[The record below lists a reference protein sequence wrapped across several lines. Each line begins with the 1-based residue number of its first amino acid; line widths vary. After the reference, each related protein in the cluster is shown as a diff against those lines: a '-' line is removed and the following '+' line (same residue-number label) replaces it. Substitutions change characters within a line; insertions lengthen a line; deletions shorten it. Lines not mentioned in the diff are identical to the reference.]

1 MIKENNDKIEIYKI
15 KDTKELKKALV
26 LFLAAFLFSIL
37 MIFLLSNLFL
47 KIFWLILA
55 IISLVI
61 LIISFRIFKKT
72 PDKTLSI
79 VISKSYIELYMKKGI
94 QKILMKDIQEVSC
107 IEKSQLNE
115 ASIKYKDENG
125 KTVWEVREM
134 PKTEAGDRF
143 VYVTDKVMETIHQ
156 LRLLPHETDYIF
168 EVNGHWMQSFYYD
181 RALRRICK
189 ALHIPVRSLHKLR
202 RTYGTTLINSHL
214 EDSLVTSQMG
224 HTSIDTT
231 KKYYYYDNIEDDY
244 KKDLIMQ
251 AVSF

>member
-1 MIKENNDKIEIYKI
+1 MIKENDDKIEIYKI

-94 QKILMKDIQEVSC
+94 QKILIKDIQEVSC
-107 IEKSQLNE
+107 VENSQLNE
-115 ASIKYKDENG
+115 ARINYKDENG
-125 KTVWEVREM
+125 EM
-134 PKTEAGDRF
+134 ISKVIIVQGCKNSEF
-143 VYVTDKVMETIHQ
+143 VN
-156 LRLLPHETDYIF
+156 F
-168 EVNGHWMQSFYYD
+168 
-181 RALRRICK
+181 
-189 ALHIPVRSLHKLR
+189 
-202 RTYGTTLINSHL
+202 IN
-214 EDSLVTSQMG
+214 EIKEQ
-224 HTSIDTT
+224 
-231 KKYYYYDNIEDDY
+231 KK
-244 KKDLIMQ
+244 
-251 AVSF
+251 

>member
-94 QKILMKDIQEVSC
+94 QKILIKDIQEVSC
-107 IEKSQLNE
+107 VENSQLNE

-125 KTVWEVREM
+125 EM
-134 PKTEAGDRF
+134 ISKVIIVQGCKNSEF
-143 VYVTDKVMETIHQ
+143 VN
-156 LRLLPHETDYIF
+156 F
-168 EVNGHWMQSFYYD
+168 
-181 RALRRICK
+181 
-189 ALHIPVRSLHKLR
+189 
-202 RTYGTTLINSHL
+202 INDMKS
-214 EDSLVTSQMG
+214 
-224 HTSIDTT
+224 
-231 KKYYYYDNIEDDY
+231 
-244 KKDLIMQ
+244 
-251 AVSF
+251 

>member
-125 KTVWEVREM
+125 EM
-134 PKTEAGDRF
+134 ISKVIIVQGCKNSEF
-143 VYVTDKVMETIHQ
+143 VN
-156 LRLLPHETDYIF
+156 F
-168 EVNGHWMQSFYYD
+168 
-181 RALRRICK
+181 
-189 ALHIPVRSLHKLR
+189 
-202 RTYGTTLINSHL
+202 INDMKS
-214 EDSLVTSQMG
+214 
-224 HTSIDTT
+224 
-231 KKYYYYDNIEDDY
+231 
-244 KKDLIMQ
+244 
-251 AVSF
+251 

>member
-1 MIKENNDKIEIYKI
+1 MIKENDDKIEIYKI

-94 QKILMKDIQEVSC
+94 QKILIKDIQEVSC

-115 ASIKYKDENG
+115 ASIDYKNENG
-125 KTVWEVREM
+125 EM
-134 PKTEAGDRF
+134 ISKVIIVQGCKNSEF
-143 VYVTDKVMETIHQ
+143 VN
-156 LRLLPHETDYIF
+156 F
-168 EVNGHWMQSFYYD
+168 
-181 RALRRICK
+181 
-189 ALHIPVRSLHKLR
+189 
-202 RTYGTTLINSHL
+202 INDMKS
-214 EDSLVTSQMG
+214 
-224 HTSIDTT
+224 
-231 KKYYYYDNIEDDY
+231 
-244 KKDLIMQ
+244 
-251 AVSF
+251 